1 MQSFNFDNC
10 DLSAFDKQSP
20 EQHQESSN
28 ISPTE
33 CIHSKSEP
41 QGMEK
46 HEQEVVPRL
55 DTKMEMTVEDEL
67 DELLGF

>member
-1 MQSFNFDNC
+1 MQSINC
-10 DLSAFDKQSP
+10 DSSDLSAFDERSP
-20 EQHQESSN
+20 ERQREDSN

-33 CIHSKSEP
+33 CIHSKLES
-41 QGMEK
+41 QGTEK
-46 HEQEVVPRL
+46 HGPEVVPRL